1 MENNTSSS
9 SLLTL
14 FAMCFF
20 FYKTTEYVYYHN
32 TSAINKVFSELYEH
46 FMHILD
52 LMEQIQ
58 EMQDEFYLD
67 KIEDDDKNNETSDN
81 CRQDLIENKIKYED
95 KYLEKI
101 RKITNE
107 YVFTEYEKQLEDIK
121 FNEFLLTTKEND
133 DKEEP
138 KYEIFFTEKEAR
150 EKAQNY
156 IINERLDKLINNFVI
171 DSTPLGN
178 VIMLYNNK
186 KEVFEYYS
194 DNTIP
199 YRFLETVARKYVI
212 TYFCRPL
219 YIDMDE
225 ELKESELKLFEQE
238 IKDKKKIEDDAANKT
253 NVVAKKSV
261 FAKFKSYNKEA
272 WSGKVNKAPPPK
284 NSIPNKAT
292 ENKNN
297 DNKLIIKE
305 KANRYNCQ
313 GKIAN
318 FSILKKV
325 DKKMVNK
332 KYAMTFS
339 EFKKKFSG

>member
-1 MENNTSSS
+1 MENYNTS
-9 SLLTL
+9 SLLTSL
-14 FAMCFF
+14 FIMVF
-20 FYKTTEYVYYHN
+20 FYKTTTYVYYRN
-32 TSAINKVFSELYEH
+32 TITINKVFSQLYQH
-46 FMHILD
+46 YITVLD
-52 LMEQIQ
+52 LLEHIQ
-58 EMQDEFYLD
+58 ELQDEMYLG
-67 KIEDDDKNNETSDN
+67 KIEDDKSNEILDN
-81 CRQDLIENKIKYED
+81 CKQDLIENKIKYED

-101 RKITNE
+101 RKIHNE
-107 YVFTEYEKQLEDIK
+107 YVFTESEKQLEEIK
-121 FNEFLLTTKEND
+121 FQEFLLTTKETDD
-133 DKEEP
+133 DKEEV
-138 KYEIFFTEKEAR
+138 KYQIFFTEKEAR

-156 IINERLDKLINNFVI
+156 IINERLDKLINNFVM
-171 DSTPLGN
+171 DTTPFGN

-186 KEVFEYYS
+186 KEAFEYYS

-225 ELKESELKLFEQE
+225 ELKESELKLLEQD
-238 IKDKKKIEDDAANKT
+238 IKDKQKLADDAANNI
-253 NVVAKKSV
+253 NVVPKKSV

-284 NSIPNKAT
+284 NSIPNKAN

-297 DNKLIIKE
+297 DNKLVIKE

-325 DKKMVNK
+325 DKKMINK

-339 EFKKKFSG
+339 DFKKKFSS